1 MIRRRHCAV
10 AHEDDVLQ
18 RQKARQAGMI
28 AEGRALGRVGR
39 AVASAARQHVKPH
52 WQASIASSQG
62 KQLQLL
68 QPLPRWVV
76 PRLQARPSF
85 HGRLRRKQTRKSHGH
100 GVRLETMQVELIVLG
115 GIGDQIAPDDRPLVV
130 EGVQRPTRLVIVH
143 LPRPLDLG
151 IQRRNG
157 KAFGPTRQVIQGGW
171 VTEPGLGDPFCHQA
185 VIQLRL
191 LSDRTTT
198 MHNLLAPHTPQHRH
212 GEHQRAHRPSLA
224 FHLMQL
230 YSHGS
235 TSISTGNC
243 MLPFYCSSNPMQEV
257 RNTSRSLR
265 AGDPDRAFREADGV
279 VSARL
284 VQPRLI
290 PNPLEPRAVVAS
302 YERGTG
308 NMTLWLSTQAPHLE
322 RSAVVDVLGFPENKL
337 RVIAVDV
344 GGGFGCKIDTYPE
357 TILAAHLSMQL
368 ARPVKWVED
377 RQEHFLCTSHGRGEV
392 QYVEAAYL
400 HDGTLSGLRLR
411 YYTDLGA
418 YCNGGSHAVV
428 GMLTPSGATG
438 VYRVRDV
445 AWSTYGVY
453 T

>member
-191 LSDRTTT
+191 LSDRTMT
-198 MHNLLAPHTPQHRH
+198 MHNLSDPQTPQHRH

-257 RNTSRSLR
+257 RNTSLRRFSSHKTAADIVQWDYGSWPDGLPKKDGAHARSG
-265 AGDPDRAFREADGV
+265 AGSLDTATTCLSKTSRTKNFIIEYLMV
-279 VSARL
+279 VWAL
-284 VQPRLI
+284 
-290 PNPLEPRAVVAS
+290 
-302 YERGTG
+302 
-308 NMTLWLSTQAPHLE
+308 LWL
-322 RSAVVDVLGFPENKL
+322 F
-337 RVIAVDV
+337 
-344 GGGFGCKIDTYPE
+344 
-357 TILAAHLSMQL
+357 
-368 ARPVKWVED
+368 
-377 RQEHFLCTSHGRGEV
+377 FL
-392 QYVEAAYL
+392 L
-400 HDGTLSGLRLR
+400 H
-411 YYTDLGA
+411 
-418 YCNGGSHAVV
+418 
-428 GMLTPSGATG
+428 
-438 VYRVRDV
+438 V
-445 AWSTYGVY
+445 AWPSQGGV
-453 T
+453 TLQRPGEPEPIKPRRTRSKEPPPFVGLTH